1 MLTTKD
7 KLILAAQM
15 GGQPQ
20 SVGTI
25 RHQGQWVLL
34 ANGKPLL
41 TIPSFAEALAAIQ
54 ELPL

>member
-1 MLTTKD
+1 MSHAPKVIPLPKRP
-7 KLILAAQM
+7 
-15 GGQPQ
+15 QPQ

-34 ANGKPLL
+34 ANGKPVL
-41 TIPSFAEALAAIQ
+41 TVPSFAEALAAIQ